1 MNATLRINPLFEK
14 IIPELSQ
21 EEFAQLEENILAE
34 KKIIDPIIVWDGV
47 IVDGHNRYRI
57 AQKHPDIPFTTH
69 EKHFKNEDEVVI
81 WICSHQLGRRNINE
95 IQRKCLIA
103 TRYESEKNIDM
114 YVGNQYTLPKKSGVG
129 PKGPPQKKHGT
140 RAKLADEL
148 GVSERYIR
156 NSVDVL
162 QGVNAAEEAV
172 PGVKKE
178 FISGQIKAYEKDIID
193 LVKLPIEERVVAV
206 ESMRNPSKRDVDQ
219 SSETATTNRKKK
231 EMPNTTPNIEDN
243 VLGSMQ
249 GCVDT
254 FISTYNNFFVRFP
267 KLREESHYRKKSV
280 AILKNLK
287 NYIEKVEGELK

>member
-1 MNATLRINPLFEK
+1 MELQINPVFAEV
-14 IIPELSQ
+14 IPELTLD
-21 EEFAQLEENILAE
+21 EFAQLEENILAE
-34 KKIIDPIIVWDGV
+34 KRIIDPIITWNGY
-47 IVDGHNRYRI
+47 IVDGHNRYKI
-57 AQKHPDIPFTTH
+57 AQKHPEIPFQIH
-69 EKHFKNEDEVVI
+69 EKEFENEDEVVV

-103 TRYESEKNIDM
+103 KKYESEKNIEM

-140 RAKLADEL
+140 RAKMAEDL

-178 FISGQIKAYEKDIID
+178 FFSGQIKAFEKDIID
-193 LVKLPIEERVVAV
+193 LVNLPIEARIVAI
-206 ESMRNPSKRDVDQ
+206 ESMRNPQKSCINPSKGV
-219 SSETATTNRKKK
+219 STPSKEKK
-231 EMPNTTPNIEDN
+231 EESEATIIEDN

-254 FISTYNNFFVRFP
+254 FISTYNNFYVRFP
-267 KLREESHYRKKSV
+267 KLREEAYYRKQTLD
-280 AILKNLK
+280 ILKNLK
-287 NYIEKVEGELK
+287 KYIEKVEGELK